1 MVIYK
6 VMYVNRGRKLHYV
19 IANSK
24 MGSPH
29 FVSYV
34 HLNAVDIFS
43 EYIPFC
49 LRDVLSA
56 IPILPLYYWCQR
68 IRHFFCCYYSLCH
81 LSKPLTPDHPSSS
94 FSAVLTTALTSLN
107 KSDTPDIEPKQN
119 MAVYKTPPGCRT

>member
-29 FVSYV
+29 FVFYV

-68 IRHFFCCYYSLCH
+68 IRHFL
-81 LSKPLTPDHPSSS
+81 LLLLALPPLQTPHP
-94 FSAVLTTALTSLN
+94 
-107 KSDTPDIEPKQN
+107 
-119 MAVYKTPPGCRT
+119 